1 MSVCFPGV
9 ASVKNS
15 PEYKVLQGMM
25 VFAGSVLDVP
35 LRLLYHFLL
44 ARLPLNNTSW
54 ASALLAC
61 SWALYSWKNN

>member
-15 PEYKVLQGMM
+15 PVSKVLQGMM
-25 VFAGSVLDVP
+25 LFAGSVLDI
-35 LRLLYHFLL
+35 
-44 ARLPLNNTSW
+44 PLNLLFHFPLAILFQNYSTW

-61 SWALYSWKNN
+61 S